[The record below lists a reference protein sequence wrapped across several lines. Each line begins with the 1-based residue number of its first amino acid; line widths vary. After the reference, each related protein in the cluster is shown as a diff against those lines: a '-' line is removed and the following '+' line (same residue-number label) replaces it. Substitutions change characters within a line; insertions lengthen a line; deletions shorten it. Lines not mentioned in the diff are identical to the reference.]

1 MPYGAGYVAAIHAGA
16 ASLVDPRDSA
26 TPDIAAVFA
35 RYPHIG
41 PVLPAMG
48 YGAEQLSAL
57 RGTIAASGADVIVAA
72 TPIDLA
78 AAIDVPIPVVR
89 ARYEFV
95 DVEDPGLAGLV
106 DGYLD
111 RHGLGG

>member
-1 MPYGAGYVAAIHAGA
+1 
-16 ASLVDPRDSA
+16 
-26 TPDIAAVFA
+26 
-35 RYPHIG
+35 
-41 PVLPAMG
+41 
-48 YGAEQLSAL
+48 
-57 RGTIAASGADVIVAA
+57 
-72 TPIDLA
+72 
-78 AAIDVPIPVVR
+78 VPIPVVR